1 MEHRKSVRDSSGV
14 INIATIDYSKLKKEY
29 LMGNIS
35 YRELAKKHGVPF
47 GTLRKV
53 AAKEQWTQLRTQART
68 KADTKIIDAISDK
81 EAKRA
86 VDIIDVA
93 DKLLEKIEAVAET
106 VSDPDSIKKLTSAIK
121 DLKDIKGIKSD
132 ADMREQE
139 ARINKL
145 RKDAEREDD
154 TTNEIEI
161 VFNAGEEAWN
171 E

>member
-1 MEHRKSVRDSSGV
+1 MIS
-14 INIATIDYSKLKKEY
+14 IASIDYSKLKKEY

-68 KADTKIIDAISDK
+68 KADTKIIEAISDK
-81 EAKRA
+81 EAENT
-86 VDIIDVA
+86 IDLLEVA
-93 DKLLEKIEAVAET
+93 DLLAKKVREIAMT
-106 VSDPDSIKKLTSAIK
+106 ISDPDSIKKLTSAIK

-139 ARINKL
+139 ARIRKL
-145 RKDAEREDD
+145 
-154 TTNEIEI
+154 EIESA
-161 VFNAGEEAWN
+161 FREEDEDKPSGVVLMPAITEDIKPPVEEDGN
-171 E
+171 G